1 MKIYKGYQFRGAVE
15 ELIHKIAK
23 HYDTRVSVAWTS
35 GISTAGI
42 NKRGEIMICNVRDDA
57 VMNQRDLLRWVGYG
71 VHELLHRLYTDF
83 DARGDNRYED
93 AIHNAIEDAWIEH
106 TGIRNNLTGNVSNLL
121 SELIGIMVDESMDIV
136 TDWSDPGQYPF
147 VLAVY
152 LRDHAK
158 RKVPLADGLEPIFKE
173 AKRRL
178 NKARNSYDTL
188 SIAKWV
194 VSQLTKLDDPA
205 QQQPQKAQIE
215 PQSGDQEGGDGEGAG
230 STESGDIE
238 AVGKAKSP
246 SMVRHI
252 HDPEPRLDPASKGAD
267 GTYSTGYIVKRPNL
281 TGQAWTEINPA
292 VPARLRYEVKRLFD
306 NSGIDEFQRNR
317 RSGSINLHALP
328 SHSYN
333 NKLFK
338 LRRVAEGIDTAVVIV
353 IDASGSMFSD
363 GGYTKN
369 GQPARIHNAVQTCGA
384 LLDTLKRAQVATAI
398 VAFGDH
404 TCTLKPFDMP
414 IAKSVQILSRI
425 DNAGGTND
433 YIAVRHAH
441 TLLLNRPEA
450 RKICFVITDGEGDYN
465 TTKEQCL
472 AAERLG
478 VTTIGIG
485 IELDVSGTY
494 PQSVTVRDTDD
505 LAKVSFNRMKLAA

>member
-1 MKIYKGYQFRGAVE
+1 MKIYKGYQFRCAVE
-15 ELIHKIAK
+15 ELIHKVAN
-23 HYDTRVSVAWTS
+23 HYDTRVSVTWTS

-42 NKRGEIMICNVRDDA
+42 NRHGQIAICNVRDDA
-57 VMNQRDLLRWVGYG
+57 VMNHRDLLRYVGFG

-83 DARGDNRYED
+83 DARGDSPYED
-93 AIHNAIEDAWIEH
+93 AIHNAVEDAWIEH
-106 TGIRNNLTGNVSNLL
+106 KGIRENLTGNVENLL
-121 SELIGIMVDESMDIV
+121 SELLNIMVEEAVQNV
-136 TDWSDPGQYPF
+136 TDWSDPAQYPF

-158 RKVPLADGLEPIFKE
+158 RKVPLAQGLEPIFKE
-173 AKRRL
+173 ARHRL
-178 NKARNSYDTL
+178 NSARNSHDTL

-194 VSQLTKLDDPA
+194 LSKLLNLNDPA
-205 QQQPQKAQIE
+205 KQPPQKGSDGLQ
-215 PQSGDQEGGDGEGAG
+215 GDDQGAGSGEGAG
-230 STESGDIE
+230 DKESGDID
-238 AVGKAKSP
+238 AVGKAQSP
-246 SMVRHI
+246 TRGTPI
-252 HDPEPRLDPASKGAD
+252 LNPEPRIDPADKGAD
-267 GTYSTGYIVKRPNL
+267 GTYSTGYIVKRPSL
-281 TGQAWTEINPA
+281 STDAWTDINPA

-317 RSGSINLHALP
+317 RSGAINLHALP

-363 GGYTKN
+363 GGYTKH
-369 GQPARIHNAVQTCGA
+369 GHPARIYNAVQTCGA
-384 LLDTLKRAQVATAI
+384 LLDTLKRAQVATAV

-404 TCTLKPFDMP
+404 ACTLKPFDMP
-414 IAKSVQILSRI
+414 IAKGVKILSRI

-450 RKICFVITDGEGDYN
+450 RKICFVITDGEGDYES
-465 TTKEQCL
+465 TKQQCVT
-472 AAERLG
+472 AERLG

-485 IELDVSGTY
+485 IELDVSETY

-505 LAKVSFNRMKLAA
+505 LARVSFNRMKLAA